1 MLEALHIHLRLSES
15 SGRIIFERQL
25 DSLRLKFDYST
36 TNDRRIVRS
45 SLIRNR
51 KTPNSI
57 RGQTGRRDVGST
69 SPDAIAIRVLE
80 LNLELKV
87 IDCMARKR
95 SEDPYSDITK

>member
-1 MLEALHIHLRLSES
+1 MRKPLMPNAAEKIPNPMSAVLANSRMIRFVISLAMLEALHIHLRLSES

-51 KTPNSI
+51 KTPNNNEERTILLSF
-57 RGQTGRRDVGST
+57 V
-69 SPDAIAIRVLE
+69 VE
-80 LNLELKV
+80 
-87 IDCMARKR
+87 
-95 SEDPYSDITK
+95 